1 MQKRHSPSVH
11 AQTLQITLPV
21 KAVGSYLST
30 AKLKRAAKL
39 REQLEAL
46 KKQLAQVLS
55 GVN

>member
-1 MQKRHSPSVH
+1 MQKRHSPTVH
-11 AQTLQITLPV
+11 AQILQITLPV
-21 KAVGSYLST
+21 KAIGPYLST